1 MKALITKTLLTTAAL
16 AAAVATPALA
26 QTTRTQNQ
34 WTNPSAFGAESSY
47 GISTTRRPS
56 AAVQQ
61 GNVYDTRNQYVGS
74 DPDPSVRDQLS
85 RDPSQSD

>member
-1 MKALITKTLLTTAAL
+1 MKMLLTTVAL

-26 QTTRTQNQ
+26 QTGRTQNQ
-34 WTNPSAFGAESSY
+34 WTSPSVFGAESSY
-47 GISTTRRPS
+47 GTSTVRRPS
-56 AAVQQ
+56 VAVQN

-74 DPDPSVRDQLS
+74 DPDPTVRAQLA

>member
-1 MKALITKTLLTTAAL
+1 MKMLLTTVAL
-16 AAAVATPALA
+16 AAAIATPALA

-34 WTNPSAFGAESSY
+34 WYSPNGNGFGAESSY
-47 GISTTRRPS
+47 GTSTTRRPS
-56 AAVQQ
+56 VAVQN

-74 DPDPSVRDQLS
+74 DPDPSVRDQLA

>member
-1 MKALITKTLLTTAAL
+1 MKTLLTTVAL
-16 AAAVATPALA
+16 AAVIATPALA
-26 QTTRTQNQ
+26 QTARTQNQ

-47 GISTTRRPS
+47 GISTVRRPA
-56 AAVQQ
+56 AAVQR